1 MSEKEKEFYVFMGFC
16 EGEKQKGKTV
26 DEIWQAWKDRE
37 KRVKRL
43 SELLD
48 KLTTRELALLNA
60 VLEATA
66 GTEPG

>member
-1 MSEKEKEFYVFMGFC
+1 MNEKEKEFWTFMGFC
-16 EGEKQKGKTV
+16 AGEKQKGKTV
-26 DEIWQAWKDRE
+26 DEAWKAWKDRE

-66 GTEPG
+66 GTETG